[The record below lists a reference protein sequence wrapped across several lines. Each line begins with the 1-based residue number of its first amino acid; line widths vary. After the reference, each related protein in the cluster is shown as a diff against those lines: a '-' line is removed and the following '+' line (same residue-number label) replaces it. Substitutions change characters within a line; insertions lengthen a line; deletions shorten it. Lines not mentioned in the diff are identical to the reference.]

1 MFPCQWIGYFPLL
14 GLPPIFGV
22 EQDGSE
28 RRGVQPRASGQ
39 AIENPEQKPHNPEQG
54 VEYAP

>member
-1 MFPCQWIGYFPLL
+1 MFPWIVGYFPLL
-14 GLPPIFGV
+14 GLPLIFGV

-54 VEYAP
+54 VEHAP